1 MSVDPRVTPA
11 ELPDALPPLE
21 DLVVTGTQVAYWIV
35 CHRKLWLFSHNLN
48 MEAFSDFVEMGRLL
62 SLERFRREEKE
73 VEVGRIKL
81 DFLRVGEEVVVHEV
95 KHSKALEEAH
105 IWQVKYYLFVLQS
118 LGVSARRGVIH
129 YPRQMRKRD
138 VTFTEEDR
146 DLIRQALEGIQ
157 GVLARAQ
164 PPDVERKPY
173 CKKCA
178 YYFFCFI

>member
-1 MSVDPRVTPA
+1 MNRNTTPA
-11 ELPDALPPLE
+11 ELPDALPPPE
-21 DLVVTGTQVAYWIV
+21 DLAVTGTQVAYWMV

-62 SLERFRREEKE
+62 SLERFRRERKKE

-95 KHSKALEEAH
+95 KHSRALEEAH
-105 IWQVKYYLFVLQS
+105 IWQVKYYLFALQS
-118 LGVSARRGVIH
+118 LGVPARRGVIH
-129 YPRQMRKRD
+129 YPRQMRKLD
-138 VTFTEEDR
+138 VTFSEEDR
-146 DLIRQALEGIQ
+146 AAIQEALEGIRA
-157 GVLARAQ
+157 VLARTQ
-164 PPDVERKPY
+164 PPEVERKPY